1 MLNNEEIKEYSQL
14 LKECEAAKQ
23 DLQQIS
29 TEIAMLKKQG
39 VEKLK
44 EKATI
49 NGDKLTKN
57 RMTILELMLDNPYI
71 TIVELAKEVG
81 ISDTSIMR
89 NIDYMRGKYL
99 RRVGA
104 DKNGFWEIIS

>member
-29 TEIAMLKKQG
+29 TEIAMIKKQG

-44 EKATI
+44 EKGYNSLADASKLDEEIQTLEEEIRQEIPKMKEFIATV
-49 NGDKLTKN
+49 NEQKELKEK
-57 RMTILELMLDNPYI
+57 ILM
-71 TIVELAKEVG
+71 G
-81 ISDTSIMR
+81 
-89 NIDYMRGKYL
+89 
-99 RRVGA
+99 
-104 DKNGFWEIIS
+104 

>member
-44 EKATI
+44 EKGYNSLADASKLDEEIQTLEEEIRQEIPKMKEFIATV
-49 NGDKLTKN
+49 NEQKELKEK
-57 RMTILELMLDNPYI
+57 ILM
-71 TIVELAKEVG
+71 G
-81 ISDTSIMR
+81 
-89 NIDYMRGKYL
+89 
-99 RRVGA
+99 
-104 DKNGFWEIIS
+104 